1 MVRLVFR
8 PYTQLRRSICTS
20 ELLRSS
26 IRVSWGFFIS
36 YSFLNRSARYSC
48 ELHRAHIITSWRPS
62 LASKKPQLQTA
73 HRVNWSIDT
82 HLLRSVIKLESLVV
96 WTVWWCSAWSSV
108 ALPLGN
114 RLESGCNIVFTHGA
128 RRAKVAR
135 SLIDARG
142 VRMTHAEARLDPTN
156 PPPLRIRSPRG
167 PPWGGD
173 HRSQVPCSWD
183 IWT

>member
-1 MVRLVFR
+1 MNYFYFTVAVVVYCFTKCSLEKTRAAGKAREPTR
-8 PYTQLRRSICTS
+8 PRHCRHKLDWQS
-20 ELLRSS
+20 EGWCEEKRKIWFFKRESVALKKSCVTLQSLL
-26 IRVSWGFFIS
+26 
-36 YSFLNRSARYSC
+36 
-48 ELHRAHIITSWRPS
+48 
-62 LASKKPQLQTA
+62 
-73 HRVNWSIDT
+73 
-82 HLLRSVIKLESLVV
+82 
-96 WTVWWCSAWSSV
+96 AWSSL

>member
-8 PYTQLRRSICTS
+8 PYTQLRRSICMS

-96 WTVWWCSAWSSV
+96 WTMWWCSAWSSV

-142 VRMTHAEARLDPTN
+142 GSNDARG
-156 PPPLRIRSPRG
+156 G
-167 PPWGGD
+167 PKIGG
-173 HRSQVPCSWD
+173 VFWKLFWK
-183 IWT
+183 IN